1 MNHLWS
7 RRTPGE
13 KRLIILC
20 LIVILVAVW
29 LSLTPPEGA
38 GKKLLSTAEA
48 RRKYTEM
55 IQQKQELEDEISRL
69 KPAIEKM
76 TFRDAPEALLPKAIR
91 TLQKQAKASGLHLRE
106 IKPLRARRLAT
117 VTRVPLSVRFTTT
130 EFRKSVVPFLYRV
143 EDPAGKM
150 VVEKCSV
157 TAADPK
163 TRAVD
168 VEVQIALYTQH
179 EEEKP
184 EGI

>member
-1 MNHLWS
+1 MSLLWS
-7 RRTPGE
+7 QRTPGE
-13 KRLIILC
+13 KRLLILC
-20 LIVILVAVW
+20 LIIILVAVW
-29 LSLTPPEGA
+29 LSLTPPAGA
-38 GKKLLSTAEA
+38 GKKLLSTADA
-48 RRKYTEM
+48 RQKYTEM
-55 IQQKQELEDEISRL
+55 IRQMQTLEDETGRL

-76 TFRDAPEALLPKAIR
+76 TFQDRPEALLPKAIR
-91 TLQKQAKASGLHLRE
+91 TLQKHAKASGLHLRE

-130 EFRKSVVPFLYRV
+130 EFRKSVIPFLYRV
-143 EDPAGKM
+143 EDPAGRM

-163 TRAVD
+163 TRAID
-168 VEVQIALYTQH
+168 VEVQIALYTQK